1 MKKPSAEE
9 RTLDM
14 FPELP
19 ETETRSV
26 KVTVRLTEREAEF
39 LLSKAAKTDRS
50 QSAILRGVIRYL
62 MKLEGK
68 L

>member
-1 MKKPSAEE
+1 
-9 RTLDM
+9 M

-26 KVTVRLTEREAEF
+26 KVTVRLTEKEADF